1 MENLLK
7 LRMKHGMSAEIES
20 ETWEVCAFICEHTQS
35 YPKKILL
42 VILAI

>member
-1 MENLLK
+1 MGSLRK
-7 LRMKHGMSAEIES
+7 LIAKHGKFTQIES